1 MPTQRL
7 RTSMRDPIGT
17 ALAGI
22 GIPGSAPTRSFL
34 ATEFSTARVAGD
46 FTLRFT
52 LGGGHS
58 DTDSGTATD
67 SPGTSIITSTTTITL
82 GGPVSITIL
91 ACAAEGSPLVAAHRA
106 FTVVRASEVEASA
119 EDSTV
124 PAAEV
129 EASTVVVAVTD
140 GKARLQQSSD
150 EA

>member
-22 GIPGSAPTRSFL
+22 GIRGSAPTRSFL
-34 ATEFSTARVAGD
+34 ATEFSTARLAGD
-46 FTLRFT
+46 FTLRST

-67 SPGTSIITSTTTITL
+67 SPGTSIITSTTTITF
-82 GGPVSITIL
+82 GGLVSITIL
-91 ACAAEGSPLVAAHRA
+91 ACAAAGSPLVAAHRA
-106 FTVVRASEVEASA
+106 FTVVRASEVEASTA
-119 EDSTV
+119 
-124 PAAEV
+124 
-129 EASTVVVAVTD
+129 VVVAVTD

-150 EA
+150 

>member
-22 GIPGSAPTRSFL
+22 GIRGSAPTRSFL
-34 ATEFSTARVAGD
+34 ATEFSTARLAGD
-46 FTLRFT
+46 FTLRST

-82 GGPVSITIL
+82 GVW
-91 ACAAEGSPLVAAHRA
+91 
-106 FTVVRASEVEASA
+106 SA
-119 EDSTV
+119 LQSWH
-124 PAAEV
+124 
-129 EASTVVVAVTD
+129 
-140 GKARLQQSSD
+140 ARRRVLRWSWRIGLSRW
-150 EA
+150 